1 METRTNIGDLDTL
14 VTIQLREQTVGS
26 QGQRSWTV
34 TASHEVFASV
44 SRNISESV
52 GSDNLEQ
59 VNGVSLTV
67 CNSERDGFEVCLIPY
82 THDNTNFHQIT
93 EGTVVNL
100 EFDIIGKYLSRMME
114 CAK

>member
-1 METRTNIGDLDTL
+1 METRVNIGDLDTL

-59 VNGVSLTV
+59 VSG
-67 CNSERDGFEVCLIPY
+67 EPY
-82 THDNTNFHQIT
+82 PLQVPGPHYPEPGAHRRQA
-93 EGTVVNL
+93 L
-100 EFDIIGKYLSRMME
+100 
-114 CAK
+114 

>member
-1 METRTNIGDLDTL
+1 METRVNIGDLDTL

-34 TASHEVFASV
+34 TESHEVFASV

-59 VNGVSLTV
+59 VNGVSLTLYKFPGLTTRSLV
-67 CNSERDGFEVCLIPY
+67 LIDGKPYEVTAIDP
-82 THDNTNFHQIT
+82 I
-93 EGTVVNL
+93 
-100 EFDIIGKYLSRMME
+100 SRASLL
-114 CAK
+114 CTLTLTAIDG